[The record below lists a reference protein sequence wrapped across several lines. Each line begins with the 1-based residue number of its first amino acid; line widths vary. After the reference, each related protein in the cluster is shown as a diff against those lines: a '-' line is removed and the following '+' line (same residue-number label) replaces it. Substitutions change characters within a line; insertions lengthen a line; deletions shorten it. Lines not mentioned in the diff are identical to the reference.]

1 MFLAWSS
8 KWVLV
13 CLLKLRL
20 ELRAEIYKNTQR
32 SLCAWVGIRWE
43 TQRAFGLFE
52 KGLLE
57 QTSCYLIEIQ
67 ASSNLLYS
75 NSQAIPLSGDC
86 EIVIDW
92 IGWDTDGPI
101 KHVYSFGLFGEWY
114 CCWLAIRPLGLLIQG
129 FSQFRVDQSH
139 SEGLK
144 HRLLGPAPQSYWF
157 NRLMVGP

>member
-1 MFLAWSS
+1 MGRCRMLLSESS
-8 KWVLV
+8 LKWKCGIPDLS
-13 CLLKLRL
+13 LPNHYLST
-20 ELRAEIYKNTQR
+20 IQNSR
-32 SLCAWVGIRWE
+32 SL
-43 TQRAFGLFE
+43 FPLE
-52 KGLLE
+52 KMGKVIE
-57 QTSCYLIEIQ
+57 KTSCYLIEIQ